1 MLPDGTASVDL
12 GGATLTSGWGTGTHE
27 ELMAVYSVVQT
38 VTANFP
44 EAKRVRLLI
53 NGEPAET
60 LAGHIW
66 LGKSLHPMS
75 SLVDAASR

>member
-1 MLPDGTASVDL
+1 
-12 GGATLTSGWGTGTHE
+12 
-27 ELMAVYSVVQT
+27 MAVYSDVQT
-38 VTANFP
+38 VTAKFP

-66 LGKSLHPMS
+66 LGKSLQPMS
-75 SLVDAASR
+75 SLVDAASH